1 MKTSKELDAASTESS
16 ITSRLDHKAF
26 LTHIT
31 KRSYVK
37 TKKIIRSVDRDNYN
51 WLALLGVEDYT
62 AQSKIS
68 IHAEFV
74 AFAFHLYGLPRKLFL
89 YIVFFELNNST
100 GTFTIDEEMMKRV
113 RGFFSLFGQEDEVN
127 VSLEQA
133 SRNLIRKNIMVAI
146 EGNEFML
153 NPLIA
158 GGSNERKRRKL
169 IDSYCR
175 ILEKNGLD
183 TSTHFYPK
191 YQFFK

>member
-1 MKTSKELDAASTESS
+1 
-16 ITSRLDHKAF
+16 
-26 LTHIT
+26 
-31 KRSYVK
+31 
-37 TKKIIRSVDRDNYN
+37 
-51 WLALLGVEDYT
+51 
-62 AQSKIS
+62 
-68 IHAEFV
+68 
-74 AFAFHLYGLPRKLFL
+74 
-89 YIVFFELNNST
+89 
-100 GTFTIDEEMMKRV
+100 
-113 RGFFSLFGQEDEVN
+113 LFGQEDEVN